1 MRPRGVI
8 GDCRRDE
15 FRLLGSR
22 RRGPAPGPP
31 TPRTVQSGRPACTSR
46 GLLHRSRVRPRGVIG
61 DCRRDEFRLLVSR
74 RRGPAPGPPAPRTVQ
89 SGRPACT
96 SRGLLHRSRVAP
108 RGVIGDCRRDEFR
121 LLGSRR
127 RGPAPGPPTPRTV
140 QSGRPA
146 CTSRGLLHRS
156 RVAPRGVMDDF
167 RRNEFRLLPETHCA
181 RSGPSFRNTN
191 LWYRSETSRSDT
203 ANPTKDATR

>member
-1 MRPRGVI
+1 MKQPAGGTDRSAGLCRSRGRGSGGVPPDVDPIDRIPRGASCSTESTDHEFRSLSAKLRGVIGDCRRDEFRWLVSRRRGPAPGPPTPRTVQSGRPACTSRGLLHRSRVRPRGVI

-74 RRGPAPGPPAPRTVQ
+74 RRGPAPGRPRVRCSPADRPAPPA
-89 SGRPACT
+89 GCFID
-96 SRGLLHRSRVAP
+96 L
-108 RGVIGDCRRDEFR
+108 E
-121 LLGSRR
+121 
-127 RGPAPGPPTPRTV
+127 
-140 QSGRPA
+140 
-146 CTSRGLLHRS
+146 
-156 RVAPRGVMDDF
+156 
-167 RRNEFRLLPETHCA
+167 
-181 RSGPSFRNTN
+181 
-191 LWYRSETSRSDT
+191 
-203 ANPTKDATR
+203 